1 MNRAKKTIRYIVAV
15 VAMVATAGFFTFA
28 GRDDFGLGR
37 NMELMVNMMRELSTH
52 YVDRLNPDEMMRNAA
67 DGMVSNL
74 DPYTSYLSEE
84 DMK

>member
-1 MNRAKKTIRYIVAV
+1 MSRTKKILRYVTAAV
-15 VAMVATAGFFTFA
+15 VMVAAAGLFTFA

-37 NMELMVNMMRELSTH
+37 NMELLVNMMRELSIN
-52 YVDRLNPDEMMRNAA
+52 YVDKLDADKLMRGAA

-84 DMK
+84 DM